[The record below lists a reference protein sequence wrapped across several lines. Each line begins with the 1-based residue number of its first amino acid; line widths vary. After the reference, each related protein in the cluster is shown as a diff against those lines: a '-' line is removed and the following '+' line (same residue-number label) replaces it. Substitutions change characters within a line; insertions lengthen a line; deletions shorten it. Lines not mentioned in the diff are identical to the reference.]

1 MEVRASGRR
10 PVFSRRTCAP
20 VSALATLGYLATLA
34 TSGAM
39 GLACLPSRRSPPPSE
54 SLTAPGTDAGSG
66 APTFR
71 LTASIRELMDSEIDP
86 AADYLWDAVASISTQ
101 AGMEERQP
109 RTAEAWHEV
118 RRHALTLIEA
128 TNLLVMRGRKV
139 SATYLPAA
147 SPDELDSAE
156 AQRSIEA
163 NWESFVG
170 LAQVLGDVGT
180 KALVTIDAKDPAAL
194 FEVGSEIDAVCESC
208 HVTFW
213 YPKRMPSPTN

>member
-1 MEVRASGRR
+1 
-10 PVFSRRTCAP
+10 
-20 VSALATLGYLATLA
+20 LTLA
-34 TSGAM
+34 TT
-39 GLACLPSRRSPPPSE
+39 GLAGFSCLPARRSAPPPEPAVPS
-54 SLTAPGTDAGSG
+54 GTEAGSG

-86 AADYLWDAVASISTQ
+86 AADFLWDAVASISTQ
-101 AGMEERQP
+101 RGMEERQP
-109 RTAEAWHEV
+109 RTAEAWQEV

-180 KALVTIDAKDPAAL
+180 KALGTIDAKDPAAL

-213 YPKRMPSPTN
+213 YPKRVLPPTN

>member
-1 MEVRASGRR
+1 MAVLG
-10 PVFSRRTCAP
+10 
-20 VSALATLGYLATLA
+20 AT
-34 TSGAM
+34 
-39 GLACLPSRRSPPPSE
+39 GLACLPARRSAPQPE
-54 SLTAPGTDAGSG
+54 LAVAPGSDAGSG
-66 APTFR
+66 GPSFR
-71 LTASIRELMDSEIDP
+71 LTASIRELMDAEIDP
-86 AADYLWDAVASISTQ
+86 AADHLWDAVASISTR

-128 TNLLVMRGRKV
+128 TNLLVMRGRNV

-147 SPDELDSAE
+147 SPDELDSTE

-170 LAQVLGDVGT
+170 LAQILGDVGT
-180 KALVTIDAKDPAAL
+180 KALGTIDAKDPAAL

-208 HVTFW
+208 HLTFW
-213 YPKRMPSPTN
+213 YPKRVLPPTN

>member
-1 MEVRASGRR
+1 MRAKSSDRPVCSGR
-10 PVFSRRTCAP
+10 SWAP
-20 VSALATLGYLATLA
+20 VGARATLGLFAALAISASLGA
-34 TSGAM
+34 T
-39 GLACLPSRRSPPPSE
+39 GLACRRSPPPSE
-54 SLTAPGTDAGSG
+54 SLTPSGTDAGSRG
-66 APTFR
+66 PTFR

-86 AADYLWDAVASISTQ
+86 SADYLWDAVASISTR

-147 SPDELDSAE
+147 SPDELDSTE

-180 KALVTIDAKDPAAL
+180 KALGTIDAKDPAAL

-213 YPKRMPSPTN
+213 YPKRVPSPTD